1 MGIDHLEVARY
12 HAFMTDLSPKRH
24 DKFRAYR
31 ARKKAAGLREVRMWV
46 PDVRSK
52 EFWEASVRC
61 AEALKGHPSEE
72 ETMQWI
78 EAMQADDPGMWD

>member
-1 MGIDHLEVARY
+1 
-12 HAFMTDLSPKRH
+12 MTDLSPKRQ

-52 EFWEASVRC
+52 EFWEQSVRE
-61 AEALKGHPSEE
+61 AEALRKCPGEE
-72 ETMQWI
+72 DTMRWI
-78 EAMQADDPGMWD
+78 EALNAEDPGMWD